1 MRDFRKMMIWERS
14 VKYVTTSYTFTKQF
28 PDDER
33 FGLISQMRRAAVSI
47 ASNIAEG
54 SARNSDTEFK
64 RFLEIALG
72 SAFELETQLI
82 VSAEMKY
89 LNTEKFN
96 ECLSELQEIQKMIN
110 SFINKLK
117 KIS

>member
-14 VKYVTTSYTFTKQF
+14 MKYVVLTYTFTKQF

-33 FGLISQMRRAAVSI
+33 FGLISQMRRASVSI
-47 ASNIAEG
+47 SSNIAEG

-64 RFLEIALG
+64 RFLEISLG

-82 VSAEMKY
+82 ISNEMNY
-89 LNTEKFN
+89 LKNEKFN

-117 KIS
+117 K

>member
-1 MRDFRKMMIWERS
+1 MRDFRKMLIWERS
-14 VKYVTTSYTFTKQF
+14 LRFVTTTYSFTKLF

-47 ASNIAEG
+47 SSNIAEG
-54 SARNSDTEFK
+54 SARNSDIEFK

-82 VSAEMKY
+82 VSAEMNY
-89 LNTEKFN
+89 LNIEKFN
-96 ECLSELQEIQKMIN
+96 EYLSELQEIQKMIN

-117 KIS
+117 K

>member
-14 VKYVTTSYTFTKQF
+14 VKYVTITYTFTRQF
-28 PDDER
+28 PVDEK

-47 ASNIAEG
+47 SSNIAEG
-54 SARNSDTEFK
+54 SARNSDVEFK

-82 VSAEMKY
+82 VSAQMNY
-89 LNTEKFN
+89 LNKEKFN
-96 ECLSELQEIQKMIN
+96 EYLSELQEIQKMIN

-117 KIS
+117 K